1 MTENRHYFVQFF
13 TEVEHVF
20 STKLVASYHV
30 MILLWP
36 QSLIKLTASDIVEL
50 LTVAY
55 LLVSTGYEGQFHSV
69 SANMQ
74 CSCPVQN
81 LTQ

>member
-20 STKLVASYHV
+20 SLKLVASYHV
-30 MILLWP
+30 IILLWP
-36 QSLIKLTASDIVEL
+36 RNLIKSTASNTAEL
-50 LTVAY
+50 LTDAH
-55 LLVSTGYEGQFHSV
+55 LLVSNSHQEQFHSV